1 MQTYLNNVV
10 HSNFRISK
18 YWMFYIVLNN
28 FLNKII
34 HETYT
39 LHSSVEY

>member
-10 HSNFRISK
+10 YSNFHISK
-18 YWMFYIVLNN
+18 YWIFYIVLNN

-34 HETYT
+34 GETYT
-39 LHSSVEY
+39 VL